1 MVNDMR
7 VIFIVLLI
15 LIIVVCLIVYTLL
28 TYNKLILLRN
38 ETSKTWDNA
47 LEAIKRRFELVNQYI
62 IVIAPYVDETL
73 LNSVN
78 NLYNSFIN
86 MDKREDIIKCSVT
99 LEKTLKQITIILED
113 KNIILNDWNKAIL
126 DSYESLTK
134 AKINYNDYA
143 LKLCDKINMF
153 PSNIIASICGFTKWE
168 YFISEE

>member
-15 LIIVVCLIVYTLL
+15 LIIIACLIVYTLL
-28 TYNKLILLRN
+28 TYNKLVLFRN
-38 ETSKTWDNA
+38 ETSKAWNNV
-47 LEAIKRRFELVNQYI
+47 LEAIKSRFELVSQYI
-62 IVIAPYVDETL
+62 VVIAPYIDETL

-78 NLYNSFIN
+78 NLINDFTN
-86 MDKREDIIKCSVT
+86 MDKREDIIRCSVT
-99 LEKTLKQITIILED
+99 LEKTLKQIAIILED
-113 KNIILNDWNKAIL
+113 KNIVLNDWNKAMS

-153 PSNIIASICGFTKWE
+153 PSNMIAAVCGFTKWE